1 MAERGPKG
9 ETTDPN
15 WPHKAAM
22 SGPKGRAGVMSTTEM
37 FEAGPRQR
45 EAPWGAAASV
55 GLHLSFAVALILVS
69 PLKPLLV
76 PPPAPV
82 SVEIVTPSQF
92 AALETSSPVP
102 QLAAPVAAEAAAP
115 AAPGEDRLPSEA
127 PNAPPVPETLRATQ
141 FYAAGI
147 LKEPRMERI
156 RRTLESFA
164 PSERLVQLCNIEGL
178 EQIRRAA
185 PQYAPDTLVSYAMA
199 DTSIA
204 GLTLTATGGA
214 FRSRRKWYG
223 IALKCT
229 VGADLQSVTGFE
241 FTLGAPIPES
251 EWDDHNLNAE
261 DADE

>member
-1 MAERGPKG
+1 
-9 ETTDPN
+9 
-15 WPHKAAM
+15 M
-22 SGPKGRAGVMSTTEM
+22 SAIEM
-37 FEAGPRQR
+37 FEAGSRQR

-55 GLHLSFAVALILVS
+55 GLHLGFAAALILVS

-92 AALETSSPVP
+92 AALESPSP
-102 QLAAPVAAEAAAP
+102 LSPRAAPIAPEAAAP
-115 AAPGEDRLPSEA
+115 AALGEDRLPSEA
-127 PNAPPVPETLRATQ
+127 PVSPPLSKTLRATQ

-147 LKEPRMERI
+147 LKEPGMERI
-156 RRTLESFA
+156 RRTLDTFA
-164 PSERLVQLCNIEGL
+164 PGERLVQLCNIEGL
-178 EQIRRAA
+178 EQIKRAA

-199 DTSIA
+199 DNSIA
-204 GLTLTATGGA
+204 GLTLIATGGA

-241 FTLGAPIPES
+241 FTLGAPIPQN
-251 EWDDHNLNAE
+251 EWDDHNLNTE